1 MSVRKLLKALAF
13 FMLAPCLSP
22 ALPIIVVTL
31 GLSAMFQAIA
41 YPHGLPPDFTL
52 PCSNRSRS
60 IKIIGSFAFLAVPP
74 LSLTSIP
81 LLKTLKSS
89 SALALS
95 PLTSTLMLLSHI
107 RAGIS

>member
-13 FMLAPCLSP
+13 LILAPCLSP
-22 ALPIIVVTL
+22 ALPIIVDTL

-41 YPHGLPPDFTL
+41 YPHGLPPDLTL
-52 PCSNRSRS
+52 PCSNQSRS
-60 IKIIGSFAFLAVPP
+60 LKITGSFALLALPP

-81 LLKTLKSS
+81 LLKTLMSS
-89 SALALS
+89 AALALP

-107 RAGIS
+107 RAGTS